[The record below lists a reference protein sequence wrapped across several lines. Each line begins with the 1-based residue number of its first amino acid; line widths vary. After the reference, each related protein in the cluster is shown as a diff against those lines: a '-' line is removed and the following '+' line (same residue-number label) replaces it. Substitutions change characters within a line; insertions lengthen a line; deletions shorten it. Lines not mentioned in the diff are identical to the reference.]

1 MSAVLKSEAKQTP
14 GPWKECGGQVVQA
27 YAPYDTI
34 ATTYDDRKPTEDSAN
49 AKLIAAAPEMAEAL
63 RLTLDAF
70 RECVGHAAWADFEES
85 NPAVLIARAALAKAG
100 L

>member
-1 MSAVLKSEAKQTP
+1 MSAAKHTP

-34 ATTYDDRKPTEDSAN
+34 ATTYDDRKATEDSAN
-49 AKLIAAAPEMAEAL
+49 AKLIAAAPDMAEAL
-63 RLTLDAF
+63 LAMRKRF
-70 RECVGHAAWADFEES
+70 DFEMS
-85 NPAVLIARAALAKAG
+85 RGYKDMVDAALAKAG